1 VSVHALLAAK
11 LKGLDAVC
19 KIVEAL
25 VEKRGAAVARQQLA
39 IANFDT
45 ATINALVKG
54 GSVPAPTPRPA
65 VLGAINKPQDVFSSK
80 AAFKAQQRARAEADK
95 KAKAEA
101 ERKARREARA
111 QEAAAAE
118 TPAPD
123 VETPAEKPKKK
134 ATKKK
139 KKATKKKAPKKS

>member
-1 VSVHALLAAK
+1 MSVHALLAAK
-11 LKGLDAVC
+11 LKGLDAVR
-19 KIVEAL
+19 KVVEGL
-25 VEKRGAAVARQQLA
+25 VEKRGAAVARQQLS

-45 ATINALVKG
+45 TTINALVKG

-65 VLGAINKPQDVFSSK
+65 VPGDVNKPQDVFSSK
-80 AAFKAQQRARAEADK
+80 ASFKAQQRARIEADK
-95 KAKAEA
+95 KAKAAA

-139 KKATKKKAPKKS
+139 ATKKKAPKKEK